1 MGNEDG
7 SNIANLNEDMGE
19 IAGPL
24 IVNDTAKFQEDR
36 PPRSYGIEIPP
47 LARTRVVRGNAMY
60 FKDLAGFV
68 SMRRYHVAWYVPY
81 SLLLKMMSNIFSY
94 QLPQSSVVES
104 FAANV
109 LDAVRIVLVS

>member
-1 MGNEDG
+1 M
-7 SNIANLNEDMGE
+7 S
-19 IAGPL
+19 
-24 IVNDTAKFQEDR
+24 
-36 PPRSYGIEIPP
+36 
-47 LARTRVVRGNAMY
+47 
-60 FKDLAGFV
+60 FKDLARFV

>member
-1 MGNEDG
+1 MRPISPTWIKMWAKSLGP
-7 SNIANLNEDMGE
+7 SPQ
-19 IAGPL
+19 IAG
-24 IVNDTAKFQEDR
+24 AKFQEDR
-36 PPRSYGIEIPP
+36 SPRSYGIEIPP
-47 LARTRVVRGNAMY
+47 LARTRVVRGNAMSC
-60 FKDLAGFV
+60 KDLAGFV